1 MQRVGYIVARTA
13 VVAFGIALLAGVPPA
28 MLFAETAA
36 ECTGAP
42 GRDFRPINIG
52 LFSNGVP
59 ASSEMPTGSHE
70 IATPFGFI
78 SFCMRNPDQCADPSG
93 QPQIVHLDE
102 GTWKTLLSVNE
113 HVNNTMKFED
123 DMAHFGKKEYW
134 TISKD
139 GFGDCE
145 DNALTKRKEL
155 IDDGFPAAAL
165 RIAVVHT
172 WEKLPHAVLTVAT
185 DRGDYVLDS
194 RNWRVLPWNKTDY
207 VWISRKD
214 AGTPMGWISLNGG

>member
-1 MQRVGYIVARTA
+1 MGRAVPNESTSADPEIYPSEPGLAVGVPRAKRMQRVGYIVARTA

-102 GTWKTLLSVNE
+102 GTWKT
-113 HVNNTMKFED
+113 
-123 DMAHFGKKEYW
+123 
-134 TISKD
+134 
-139 GFGDCE
+139 
-145 DNALTKRKEL
+145 
-155 IDDGFPAAAL
+155 
-165 RIAVVHT
+165 
-172 WEKLPHAVLTVAT
+172 
-185 DRGDYVLDS
+185 
-194 RNWRVLPWNKTDY
+194 
-207 VWISRKD
+207 
-214 AGTPMGWISLNGG
+214 